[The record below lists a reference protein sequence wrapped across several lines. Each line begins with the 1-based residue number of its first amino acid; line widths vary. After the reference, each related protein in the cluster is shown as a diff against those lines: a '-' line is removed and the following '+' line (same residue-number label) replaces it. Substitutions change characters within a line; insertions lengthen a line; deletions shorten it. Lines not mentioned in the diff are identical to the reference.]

1 MYRLLI
7 GLFCLFAGFAHA
19 QTVPFFEQ
27 TYGTEAPDFTRSA
40 VLHNNSIYTAGFFNT
55 PNGGSTDI
63 SVYRIT
69 TSGVVFDTIV
79 FARPQYDDNAQ
90 HIIAINNNRLAI
102 CGDLANAGGNLSGFI
117 LLMDTA
123 GNMIDSAHSSLFAAN
138 LTFKKMALLA
148 DGNIAVVGFA
158 TGTANSN
165 DFLIEI
171 YSPSLTRL
179 YRSIEGSPSNDYL
192 QTVVALPDSGYVV
205 AGDQLNSGQ
214 YDMFIARYDKT
225 HNPLWQ
231 HVHGDTL
238 QNGCQDM
245 ILTSDN
251 HLAIC
256 GETEIAP
263 SSPFNFFIEKVDLN
277 GNMIWNSTFGGAQA
291 NAAFAIV
298 ETTDGF
304 MGAGYSNSF
313 GPGPISV
320 AVFRTDTAGNML
332 WAHQYGS
339 TGIDIG
345 YSIFQGFGGYYIAGN
360 SDVNGNNQCY
370 LLHVDEGGWATTEE
384 YISNGDTRL
393 FPNPT
398 SGTFVLT
405 GIAPGSS
412 FEVYDISGK
421 IIESGVANETTISFN
436 TDGELANGIYAIRVI
451 SNGKTFT
458 HKLIISR

>member
-1 MYRLLI
+1 MYRLLSI
-7 GLFCLFAGFAHA
+7 LFCLFAVIAHA

-27 TYGTEAPDFTRSA
+27 TYGTEAPDFTRGA
-40 VLHNNSIYTAGFFNT
+40 VMHNSSIYTAGFFNT

-63 SVYRIT
+63 SVYRLT

-90 HIIAINNNRLAI
+90 HIIAINNNTLAI
-102 CGDLANAGGNLSGFI
+102 CGDLANADNSLSGFI
-117 LLMDTA
+117 ILMDTA
-123 GNMIDSAHSSLFAAN
+123 GNMIDSVRSTLFGGN

-171 YSPSLTRL
+171 YSPALTRL
-179 YRSIEGSPSNDYL
+179 YRAIEGSPSNDYL
-192 QTVVALPDSGYVV
+192 QAVVALPDSGYVV

-225 HNPLWQ
+225 NNPYWQ

-263 SSPFNFFIEKVDLN
+263 FSPFSFFIEKVDLN

-291 NAAFAIV
+291 DAAFSIV
-298 ETTDGF
+298 EAADGF
-304 MGAGYSNSF
+304 MGTGYSNSF
-313 GPGPISV
+313 APGPISV

-332 WAHQYGS
+332 WTHQYGGS
-339 TGIDIG
+339 GIDIG
-345 YSIFQGFGGYYIAGN
+345 YSIFAGFGGYYIAGN

-384 YISNGDTRL
+384 NVSSADVGL

-405 GIAPGSS
+405 GITPGSIY
-412 FEVYDISGK
+412 ELYDFSGK
-421 IIESGVANETTISFN
+421 MIVSGVTNETSISFN
-436 TDGELANGIYAIRVI
+436 TNGELSTGIYAIRI
-451 SNGKTFT
+451 AGNGTSFT
-458 HKLIISR
+458 NKVIISR